1 MSLAFYSSREKA
13 GLVIGQVLPLGA
25 CGKSKLSLTF
35 TAHSVKNCQESSKE
49 KFLAQHH

>member
-1 MSLAFYSSREKA
+1 MTDKG
-13 GLVIGQVLPLGA
+13 GLVIGQVLRLGA
-25 CGKSKLSLTF
+25 CGKNKLSLTF